1 LLSASFGITG
11 IGGKA
16 QTSVVHLTSEVMEA
30 SYAKYGGADGLAA
43 EFATTK
49 KQEGVTKY
57 MKTL

>member
-1 LLSASFGITG
+1 MLSALFGITG

-16 QTSVVHLTSEVMEA
+16 QTSVVHLISEVMEA
-30 SYAKYGGADGLAA
+30 SYAKYGGADGRAA

-49 KQEGVTKY
+49 KHKGVTKY

>member
-1 LLSASFGITG
+1 MLSASFGITG

-16 QTSVVHLTSEVMEA
+16 QTSVVHLISEVMEA
-30 SYAKYGGADGLAA
+30 SYAKYGGADGRAA

-49 KQEGVTKY
+49 KQKGVTKY